1 MPGMETM
8 QQYAQRR
15 AFEVKN
21 YRRVA
26 KESGIGDEAYEW
38 LCKFARGEI
47 GNSASER
54 IEKLWRYFKLHE
66 TRRRRAA

>member
-1 MPGMETM
+1 MARMETM

-15 AFEVKN
+15 AAEVKA

-26 KESGIGDEAYEW
+26 NESGIGDKAYEW

-47 GNSASER
+47 GNSGVDR
-54 IEKLWRYFKLHE
+54 VEKLYHYFKSLE
-66 TRRRRAA
+66 PKRRRTA